1 VTQAGEAGDKE
12 PAHHCP
18 EQDPEGGDTAVC
30 EATSAAAVKVGLA
43 NHKAVISV
51 RLDHR
56 VSPDYGAEW
65 HCVGETTGA
74 ARRLRGRSRS
84 VLCLIDSSHPGFSLP
99 YAGEMPT
106 QEAPEAASDS
116 IAAIGR
122 QVAED
127 AAQLVRDEVALAKA
141 ELGRAAKK
149 MAVSAALFAVTGVC
163 LILMAMAGLGA
174 LADGLGTAIF
184 GHAWIGWLVLVG
196 VFLLLALVIGLL
208 GYRSVRKTIG
218 GGKRTVSNI
227 KEDVEWLKQ
236 LTKLNNKET

>member
-1 VTQAGEAGDKE
+1 VTEAGEAGNEE
-12 PAHHCP
+12 PAHDGT
-18 EQDPEGGDTAVC
+18 EQDPESGDTAVC
-30 EATSAAAVKVGLA
+30 QATSPPAVKVRLA
-43 NHKAVISV
+43 NHEAVISV

-56 VSPDYGAEW
+56 VSPGFGAEW

-74 ARRLRGRSRS
+74 ARRLRVHSS
-84 VLCLIDSSHPGFSLP
+84 FVHCLIDSSHPGIGLP

-106 QEAPEAASDS
+106 QEAPEAAPES

-127 AAQLVRDEVALAKA
+127 AAQLVRDEIGLAKA

-149 MAVSAALFAVTGVC
+149 MAVSAGLFVAALVC
-163 LILMAMAGLGA
+163 FILMAMAALGA
-174 LADGLGTAIF
+174 LADGLGSAIF
-184 GHAWIGWLVLVG
+184 GHAWIGWLVFGGLFLV
-196 VFLLLALVIGLL
+196 LALFLGLL
-208 GYRSVRKTIG
+208 GYRKVKKTIG

-236 LTKLNNKET
+236 LTKLDNKET